1 MTYLANTA
9 ERPVIGITIG
19 DYNGIGPEIILKT
32 LADHRILKICTPVVY
47 GSYKI
52 LAKYKKLMDLHE
64 DVSFFSNK
72 NIEAINLKKPNII
85 TCWEEDFEVAPGSV
99 TEQAGKCSLI
109 SIERATADLIAQKLD
124 AVVTAPINKNNIQG
138 AEFKFPGHT
147 EYFTKKAGVA
157 DSLML
162 LISDELRVG
171 VVTGHIPLGEVKN
184 QITKERILSKLNTFY
199 KSLKNDFGIAKPRIA
214 LLGLNPHAGENG
226 LLGKEEQEIMIPMI
240 EELKQKGALIFGP
253 FPADGFFGMHQYK
266 KFDGV
271 LAMYHDQGLIPFKTI
286 AFETGVNYTG
296 GLPFVRTSPDHGTAY
311 EIAGKNIANES
322 SFREAL
328 FTAADIVKFRKPV
341 LVQ

>member
-1 MTYLANTA
+1 
-9 ERPVIGITIG
+9 
-19 DYNGIGPEIILKT
+19 
-32 LADHRILKICTPVVY
+32 
-47 GSYKI
+47 
-52 LAKYKKLMDLHE
+52 
-64 DVSFFSNK
+64 
-72 NIEAINLKKPNII
+72 
-85 TCWEEDFEVAPGSV
+85 
-99 TEQAGKCSLI
+99 
-109 SIERATADLIAQKLD
+109 
-124 AVVTAPINKNNIQG
+124 
-138 AEFKFPGHT
+138 
-147 EYFTKKAGVA
+147 
-157 DSLML
+157 
-162 LISDELRVG
+162 
-171 VVTGHIPLGEVKN
+171 
-184 QITKERILSKLNTFY
+184 
-199 KSLKNDFGIAKPRIA
+199 
-214 LLGLNPHAGENG
+214 
-226 LLGKEEQEIMIPMI
+226 MIPMI